1 MKGSFSGLPRPRFG
15 DGGVWPMDDAA
26 LLLLLMHSIRRENGI
41 ERFAIC
47 TEIVGNKTQ
56 TILIIYAGR

>member
-1 MKGSFSGLPRPRFG
+1 MKGSFSGLARPRFG
-15 DGGVWPMDDAA
+15 DGGVGPMDDAA
-26 LLLLLMHSIRRENGI
+26 VLLLMHSIRRENGF

-47 TEIVGNKTQ
+47 TEIVCNKTQ